1 MTAEAGID
9 PEMNL
14 TLDLK
19 CYSLSAL
26 DAAFQTPLYNN
37 FLFVLFFT
45 NTSLSADGFNSNIKS
60 RLDNAIE

>member
-1 MTAEAGID
+1 MTAEASID

-19 CYSLSAL
+19 CYGLSTL

-60 RLDNAIE
+60 SLDNAIQ